1 MTNRDIVFFNAAKE
15 MSKLSDYSPHKI
27 GCVIT
32 HKNRIVSSGYN
43 SRKSNPLQK
52 RYNRIRFNTDS
63 TPHSCHAETK
73 ALLPILKDKNID
85 RSRLRVYLF
94 REHADGSLAL
104 SKPCPS
110 CMKMLKDAGIKQ
122 IYFTDEG
129 SYCEKYIVEQRT
141 RYLAKEETEEI
152 AGA

>member
-15 MSKLSDYSPHKI
+15 MSKLSDFNRVHI

-32 HKNRIVSSGYN
+32 YKNRIISSGFN
-43 SRKSNPLQK
+43 TKKSNPLQK
-52 RYNRIRFNTDS
+52 KYNRIRFADDTF
-63 TPHSCHAETK
+63 HQCHAETS
-73 ALLPILKDKNID
+73 ALLPILKDKNIN
-85 RSRLRVYLF
+85 RSRLRIYLF

-129 SYCEKYIVEQRT
+129 SYCEKYIVE
-141 RYLAKEETEEI
+141 
-152 AGA
+152 